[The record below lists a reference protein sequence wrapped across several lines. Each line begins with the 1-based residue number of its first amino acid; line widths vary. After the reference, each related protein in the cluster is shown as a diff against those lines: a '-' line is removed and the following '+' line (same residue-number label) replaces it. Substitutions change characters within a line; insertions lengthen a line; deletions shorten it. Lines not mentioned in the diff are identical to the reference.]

1 MAYNY
6 DQYRIYIGDTGAV
19 YPLKYD
25 NFITATEDRANE
37 IEAAREFS
45 TSGATTLVDN
55 LQTYAKY
62 SLAANINGGG
72 ALGFKCTNMP
82 VGTLGSQDY
91 CTVSQAQGFA
101 GAVGVTSITDLIPGG
116 SLAANDVLVVA
127 TDGNSIVGRPTTY
140 TKLTAPAPTATTA
153 QYNKNYDMNLTADRV
168 VNLPTGILGAVI
180 SFADIEGRAES
191 GFSLTINPF
200 TGQKIMN
207 QTAGV
212 SLVVNT
218 YPRCSFD
225 LVYVDATFGWT
236 ISRFQR

>member
-1 MAYNY
+1 
-6 DQYRIYIGDTGAV
+6 
-19 YPLKYD
+19 
-25 NFITATEDRANE
+25 
-37 IEAAREFS
+37 
-45 TSGATTLVDN
+45 
-55 LQTYAKY
+55 
-62 SLAANINGGG
+62 
-72 ALGFKCTNMP
+72 MP
-82 VGTLGSQDY
+82 QGTLGSQDY
-91 CTVSQAQGFA
+91 CTVSQAPGLA
-101 GAVGVTSITDLIPGG
+101 GAAGVTSITDLIPGG

-127 TDGNSIVGRPTTY
+127 SDGYSIVGRPTTY
-140 TKLTAPAPTATTA
+140 TKLTAATTSA
-153 QYNKNYDMNLTADRV
+153 ANNKNYDMNLTANRV

-180 SFADIEGRAES
+180 SFADIEGRADN
-191 GFSLTINPF
+191 FSLTINPF

>member
-37 IEAAREFS
+37 VETARE
-45 TSGATTLVDN
+45 GAASLLIN

-62 SLAANINGGG
+62 SLAANIVGN
-72 ALGFKCTNMP
+72 GFKCTNMP

-101 GAVGVTSITDLIPGG
+101 GAAGVTSITDLIPGG

-200 TGQKIMN
+200 SGQKIMN
-207 QTAGV
+207 QIPAAEP
-212 SLVVNT
+212 LVVNT